1 MVMKIEFSTNLDK
14 KNCSKFPR
22 LLKSDSG
29 AIWLATDDY
38 HGVKLKHGNANVGD
52 SDIGQ
57 YYSIR
62 TTAMRDFE
70 GEVILSN
77 DG

>member
-1 MVMKIEFSTNLDK
+1 MKIEFSTNLGK
-14 KNCSKFPR
+14 KSCKKFPR
-22 LLKSDSG
+22 LLQSDSG
-29 AIWLATDDY
+29 AVWLATDDY
-38 HGVKLKHGNANVGD
+38 HGVKLKHGNAYIGD

-57 YYSIR
+57 YYNIR
-62 TTAMRDFE
+62 TTVMHDFD

>member
-1 MVMKIEFSTNLDK
+1 MKIEFSTNLGK
-14 KNCSKFPR
+14 KSCRKFPC
-22 LLKSDSG
+22 LLQSDSG

-38 HGVKLKHGNANVGD
+38 HGVKLKNGKAPADTDV
-52 SDIGQ
+52 GQ
-57 YYSIR
+57 YHDIR
-62 TTAMRDFE
+62 TIAMYDFE

>member
-1 MVMKIEFSTNLDK
+1 MKIEFSTNLSK
-14 KNCSKFPR
+14 KSCSKFPR
-22 LLKSDSG
+22 LLQSDSG

-38 HGVKLKHGNANVGD
+38 HGVKLQNGNSLAGT
-52 SDIGQ
+52 DIGQ
-57 YYSIR
+57 YHDILTSV
-62 TTAMRDFE
+62 MHDFN